1 MSEKLNFDNDDLRG
15 FDAANSADGAD
26 LSGFDAATGATFVPA
41 GTYLCRIDEGKLVVT
56 RGGKNAYRLR
66 FSVVEPTEHAGFT
79 LWRYYTLHTREDF
92 NRAKQALAPLALTTS
107 ADLRRWPFPETGRV
121 LLCRVVVGV
130 QTKPDGSTGNDVIR
144 FNVERDDRAA
154 ANPFAV
160 PLDPTTPTAGEGVKP

>member
-26 LSGFDAATGATFVPA
+26 LSGFDAATGATFIPA
-41 GTYLCRIDEGKLVVT
+41 GTYLCRLDEGKLVLT
-56 RGGKNAYRLR
+56 RGGKTAYRVR
-66 FSVVEPTEHAGFT
+66 FSVVEPVEHAGFT
-79 LWRYYTLHTREDF
+79 LWRYFVLDNPANN
-92 NRAKQALAPLALTTS
+92 NRAKQALAPLGLTTA

-130 QTKPDGSTGNDVIR
+130 QAKPDGSTGNDVIR
-144 FNVERDDRAA
+144 FTVERDDRPP

-160 PLDPTTPTAGEGVKP
+160 PLDPMTPDAGEGVNA